1 MRLSSPMGHNGHE
14 MPPKHGQI
22 CSYERALSTENWHS
36 QTACAKIKSWPLQLL
51 NFNTPWKEFRVA
63 LRNEALNLCSGKNGQ
78 YRPSYSQ
85 MFSGKDVFFFYESK
99 FLHLLI
105 PTEAPTSCANVW
117 FRFSC
122 LAFLLGTPT
131 ALLYLYVSLALL
143 LDEMAGWHHQLDELQ
158 ELVIDREAWRAAI
171 HGVTKSRTQQ
181 SDFIFT
187 FHFPALEKETAT
199 HSSVLAWRIP
209 GTGEPGRLPSMGSH
223 RVGHDWSDLATAAA
237 LLLSLFLWECSK
249 WISEW

>member
-105 PTEAPTSCANVW
+105 PRDTVMSWTNVW
-117 FRFSC
+117 TWFSWIAPPQLSLLLLIFGPCIFSPLVGWDGWMASPTRWTPGVGDRQGGLACCNSWGHKESDTTERLHFHFSLSCIGEGNGNPLQCSC
-122 LAFLLGTPT
+122 LENPR
-131 ALLYLYVSLALL
+131 
-143 LDEMAGWHHQLDELQ
+143 
-158 ELVIDREAWRAAI
+158 DRGAW
-171 HGVTKSRTQQ
+171 
-181 SDFIFT
+181 
-187 FHFPALEKETAT
+187 
-199 HSSVLAWRIP
+199 
-209 GTGEPGRLPSMGSH
+209 
-223 RVGHDWSDLATAAA
+223 
-237 LLLSLFLWECSK
+237 
-249 WISEW
+249 